1 MLQKCIHKLNDMGE
15 FCASMDTMTFEPFGS
30 KVIFFLHRQKG
41 QFVNLAVGV
50 YTLIFL
56 YRNGKKTNIC
66 SVPGVG
72 GFIINNFIDGLGR
85 LRRPL
90 QPPNSH
96 AANEI
101 CHSK

>member
-15 FCASMDTMTFEPFGS
+15 FCASMDTMTFEPYGS

-50 YTLIFL
+50 
-56 YRNGKKTNIC
+56 
-66 SVPGVG
+66 
-72 GFIINNFIDGLGR
+72 FIINNFIDGLGR